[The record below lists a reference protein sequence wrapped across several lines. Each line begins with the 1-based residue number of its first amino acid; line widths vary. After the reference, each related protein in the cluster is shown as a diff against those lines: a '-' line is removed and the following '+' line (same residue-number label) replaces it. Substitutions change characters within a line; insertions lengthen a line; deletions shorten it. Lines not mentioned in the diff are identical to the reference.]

1 MDFDLSVSWT
11 QYAQGVLGLFAIVN
25 PFSTIP
31 IFLGMTEGDSEAE
44 RRKTAART
52 GLSTFVIMVVVY
64 LIGEWIL
71 WFFNISVASFRI
83 AGGILIM
90 GVAFSMLQAKQS
102 STRQTPEEAEE
113 AQDKRS
119 IAIVP
124 LSLPLMAGPGTI
136 SMVIVISGRTQT
148 VGDDLAVVVAMLAI
162 AVSIFLILGS
172 GSLIARALGKTGMNV
187 ATRIM
192 GLILAAIA
200 VEFIVKGLAEKFPGL
215 L

>member
-1 MDFDLSVSWT
+1 
-11 QYAQGVLGLFAIVN
+11 
-25 PFSTIP
+25 
-31 IFLGMTEGDSEAE
+31 
-44 RRKTAART
+44 
-52 GLSTFVIMVVVY
+52 
-64 LIGEWIL
+64 
-71 WFFNISVASFRI
+71 
-83 AGGILIM
+83 
-90 GVAFSMLQAKQS
+90 MLQAKQS
-102 STRQTPEEAEE
+102 STKQTPEEAEE

-148 VGDDLAVVVAMLAI
+148 VGDDIAAAVAMLAI

-200 VEFIVKGLAEKFPGL
+200 VEFIVKGLSEMFPGWL
-215 L
+215 